1 MQSEIATLQA
11 VDLSVSR
18 LRARQPGAAAGIVAY
33 YLSVKW
39 RRLSAASSATP
50 IGCHFY
56 ERLGTHTHASECN
69 CPSGTLPLFNNLPG
83 DHDSTA
89 TTNRNR
95 SVTESHAR
103 FTTAS
108 EREGGVNRG
117 ALRLQNGQVVES
129 LRVGSV
135 PVAEREGCGAA
146 RERDA
151 SPLEGSLRHEEKA
164 MCLRLSI
171 KPVQQR
177 GHLPQ
182 VEKADV

>member
-1 MQSEIATLQA
+1 MDDHHGCDPWTVGRQQRISSFGNAPYSVPVARPLAIALRGAWGVKPQYMSALTAAKRNPCRRGLVEGSNGFFTHTPPNRVAGTTLQ
-11 VDLSVSR
+11 VFGSMR
-18 LRARQPGAAAGIVAY
+18 LD
-33 YLSVKW
+33 
-39 RRLSAASSATP
+39 
-50 IGCHFY
+50 
-56 ERLGTHTHASECN
+56 N

-135 PVAEREGCGAA
+135 PVRGV
-146 RERDA
+146 
-151 SPLEGSLRHEEKA
+151 EGS
-164 MCLRLSI
+164 
-171 KPVQQR
+171 
-177 GHLPQ
+177 
-182 VEKADV
+182 

>member
-1 MQSEIATLQA
+1 MEVTVPPAAKSGALNTTRLTPR
-11 VDLSVSR
+11 LSASR

-39 RRLSAASSATP
+39 RRLCAATEQRDAYWLP
-50 IGCHFY
+50 FLR
-56 ERLGTHTHASECN
+56 EVGTHTHASECN
-69 CPSGTLPLFNNLPG
+69 CPSGTLPLFDNLPG

-117 ALRLQNGQVVES
+117 ALRLQNGQGVES

-135 PVAEREGCGAA
+135 PVRGV
-146 RERDA
+146 
-151 SPLEGSLRHEEKA
+151 EGS
-164 MCLRLSI
+164 
-171 KPVQQR
+171 
-177 GHLPQ
+177 
-182 VEKADV
+182 